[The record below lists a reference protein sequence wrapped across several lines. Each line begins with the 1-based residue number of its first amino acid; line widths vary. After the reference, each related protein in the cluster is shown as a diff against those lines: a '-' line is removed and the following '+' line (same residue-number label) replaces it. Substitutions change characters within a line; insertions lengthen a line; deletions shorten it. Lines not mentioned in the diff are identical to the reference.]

1 MSKHKNIKYER
12 ERRIKNLRVRVWGQK
27 QKYLSLCNIR
37 SHCLSAWSL
46 SSLSWRKRKDFCGGV
61 TVKLKIFF
69 FFEEKENNNILK
81 LLFSISLLF
90 FFFANWALYAY
101 YNLFKFQLKSV
112 NPVGWWTGP
121 ALGVKMTV
129 LRLTKSFFFFLMWIR
144 SFLIQIDLSYY
155 ELIQSKQIVINL

>member
-12 ERRIKNLRVRVWGQK
+12 ERRIKYLRVRVWGQK

-46 SSLSWRKRKDFCGGV
+46 SSLSSRKRKDFCGGV

-69 FFEEKENNNILK
+69 FVFFEEKENEN
-81 LLFSISLLF
+81 
-90 FFFANWALYAY
+90 
-101 YNLFKFQLKSV
+101 

-129 LRLTKSFFFFLMWIR
+129 LWLTKSFFFF
-144 SFLIQIDLSYY
+144 FFD
-155 ELIQSKQIVINL
+155 VD

>member
-12 ERRIKNLRVRVWGQK
+12 ERRIKYLRVRVWGQK

-69 FFEEKENNNILK
+69 FFEEKENENNNILK
-81 LLFSISLLF
+81 LLFSISLF
-90 FFFANWALYAY
+90 FFFFFVNWALYAY

-129 LRLTKSFFFFLMWIR
+129 LRLTKSFFFFYV
-144 SFLIQIDLSYY
+144 D
-155 ELIQSKQIVINL
+155 